1 MTSLEKHLKELT
13 DNVEVYERRSRKRA
27 VLFSLIIPAI
37 LLSLYLGAAI
47 WQIRQLEKYKQKLGQ
62 DNQKLE
68 QQLREKTQDLQDKEQ
83 KVRDVKQ
90 RLNQLQT
97 DINKALSQKD
107 KLTRENKLASLG
119 TNNVGQLERD
129 GFRYILD
136 GKLEEARRS
145 FGQAYQVYPTYHNVD
160 EIYHRVLRQD
170 LIQSYNSASASEQ
183 QSIQREIMGV
193 IIKNYSWGM
202 PEDLL
207 NEMKSR
213 LAS

>member
-47 WQIRQLEKYKQKLGQ
+47 WQIRQLEKYKQKLDQ

-68 QQLREKTQDLQDKEQ
+68 QQRRDKEQ
-83 KVRDVKQ
+83 EVRDAEQ
-90 RLNQLQT
+90 RLTQLRREIDKALLEKNDLARQNQL
-97 DINKALSQKD
+97 A
-107 KLTRENKLASLG
+107 RLG

-145 FGQAYQVYPTYHNVD
+145 FEQAYNAYPTYHNVD
-160 EIYHRVLRQD
+160 EIYHQVLTQD
-170 LIQSYNSASASEQ
+170 RISAYNSGSSNEK
-183 QSIQREIMGV
+183 QSIQREIMQEIV
-193 IIKNYSWGM
+193 VQFYWGM